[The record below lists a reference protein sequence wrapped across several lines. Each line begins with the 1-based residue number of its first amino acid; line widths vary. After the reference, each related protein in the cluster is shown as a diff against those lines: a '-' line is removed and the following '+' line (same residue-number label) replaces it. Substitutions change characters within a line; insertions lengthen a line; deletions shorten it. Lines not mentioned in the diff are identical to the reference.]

1 MNKETRIEKI
11 SQVKETGS
19 YATQELMWQ
28 DQLQIM
34 EVYKVP
40 LSYLI
45 YNKYNGRILSRT
57 MSLESQGVDIDS
69 GTEEGK
75 RTIEKFLWNSKRD
88 RNSKTKQDLEDHGQK
103 QVGIITK
110 DGIIID
116 GNRRAMLLNKI
127 ERFDYLKAIILPVTL
142 EENPMEIEKLE
153 TTYQMGEDE
162 KLSYNANEKY
172 LKTKNLSKQGVA
184 IGRIAEW
191 MGETETT
198 VKEYLSIMNTMNEY
212 LDVVGYEGMY
222 TQLDGREDLFISLT
236 KWTENFYGESS
247 GKAFDGYLDDDVDD
261 LKMISF
267 DFIRAK
273 YEGKSFRQLG
283 SGLRESHLFGKKEI
297 WRNFSDNHF
306 DKIQPIKDSED
317 KINFDS
323 LDLTSSL
330 NDRDNKFS
338 NAARTILFGGF
349 KDALSELYNVRHE
362 GEPDKLIK
370 NAVRATTTA
379 VMNQNITKPEVIE
392 SLKELHEVTI
402 KALSKTP
409 KELLETVIKT
419 LKSIDDV
426 TSVEDKGSFLDLLKK
441 IQRNAFQLEKEIKK
455 K

>member
-1 MNKETRIEKI
+1 
-11 SQVKETGS
+11 
-19 YATQELMWQ
+19 
-28 DQLQIM
+28 
-34 EVYKVP
+34 
-40 LSYLI
+40 
-45 YNKYNGRILSRT
+45 
-57 MSLESQGVDIDS
+57 
-69 GTEEGK
+69 
-75 RTIEKFLWNSKRD
+75 
-88 RNSKTKQDLEDHGQK
+88 
-103 QVGIITK
+103 
-110 DGIIID
+110 
-116 GNRRAMLLNKI
+116 
-127 ERFDYLKAIILPVTL
+127 
-142 EENPMEIEKLE
+142 
-153 TTYQMGEDE
+153 MGEDE

-172 LKTKNLSKQGVA
+172 LKTKNLYKQGVA

-198 VKEYLSIMNTMNEY
+198 VKEYLSIMNNMNEY

-247 GKAFDGYLDDDVDD
+247 GKAFDGYANDDVDD
-261 LKMISF
+261 LKLISF
-267 DFIRAK
+267 DFIRDK

-283 SGLRESHLFGKKEI
+283 SGLQESHLFGKKEI
-297 WRNFSDNHF
+297 WKNFSDNHF
-306 DKIQPIKDSED
+306 NKIEPIKDSED

-338 NAARTILFGGF
+338 NAAREILDDGF
-349 KDALSELYNVRHE
+349 KDALSELYNIRHV

-379 VMNQNITKPEVIE
+379 VMNQNIARPEVIE
-392 SLKELHEVTI
+392 SLKELHELSS

-409 KELLETVIKT
+409 KALLETVIKM

-426 TSVEDKGSFLDLLKK
+426 TSAEDKDSLLKLLK
-441 IQRNAFQLEKEIKK
+441 EIQRNAFQLEKKIKK